1 MHKYINISFKNIDT
15 CKILS
20 IFKHCTLVRPELS
33 MSCEKRPYGSP
44 RIICIAEGFY
54 PADLEQQWMRD
65 GEIIN
70 SSNSHNENYSTNE
83 DGLFTQKSYLEL
95 PAHVFNETI
104 FSCWVNHSSLKKTL
118 VANISSAACYDRR
131 GKFRIISYFNKIL
144 MKMYI
149 FIIQIC
155 LL

>member
-1 MHKYINISFKNIDT
+1 MLHVLQNRLLGIFMH
-15 CKILS
+15 LS
-20 IFKHCTLVRPELS
+20 TLVRPELS
-33 MSCEKRPYGSP
+33 MSCEKSPYGSH

-54 PADLEQQWMRD
+54 PADLEQQWMRN

-70 SSNSHNENYSTNE
+70 SSNSHNNENYSTNE

-104 FSCWVNHSSLKKTL
+104 FSCWVNHSSLNKPL
-118 VANISSAACYDRR
+118 VANISSAACYDQR

-144 MKMYI
+144 IKTHI